1 VSQPSLF
8 DTVKLNLKK
17 PLAFFDLES
26 TGVDIAKDRIVEIG
40 IIVIHPDQTKQVITK
55 KINPTIPIPLEASQI
70 HGIYDEDVITAP
82 KFSEVAKELF
92 DLLDPCDFAGF
103 NSNRFDIPMLLEE
116 FMRAGIAL
124 DIEKRRM
131 VDIFRIYTM
140 FEKRDLTSA
149 YKFYCH
155 KDLANAH
162 SAEAD
167 IQATYEILLGQIGKY
182 PDLQNDV
189 QALHELSNQ
198 EIIIDSGR
206 RFVYQNGKPSYNFG
220 KHKGKSIEQV
230 FKEDPSYYSWMLNG
244 DFPAHTKQKL
254 KEFKEA
260 FEGKKKL

>member
-1 VSQPSLF
+1 
-8 DTVKLNLKK
+8 
-17 PLAFFDLES
+17 
-26 TGVDIAKDRIVEIG
+26 
-40 IIVIHPDQTKQVITK
+40 
-55 KINPTIPIPLEASQI
+55 
-70 HGIYDEDVITAP
+70 
-82 KFSEVAKELF
+82 
-92 DLLDPCDFAGF
+92 
-103 NSNRFDIPMLLEE
+103 MLLEE
-116 FMRAGIAL
+116 FMRSGIAL
-124 DIEKRRM
+124 DIEKRKL
-131 VDIFRIYTM
+131 VDIFRIYSLY
-140 FEKRDLTSA
+140 EKRDLTSA
-149 YKFYCH
+149 YKFYCN
-155 KDLANAH
+155 KELTNAH

-182 PDLQNDV
+182 PDLQNDI

-260 FEGKKKL
+260 FDSKKKF